1 MALQRTLGESTAS
14 LPFSM
19 GNCQSSSSADEEYV
33 DHVFAKRW
41 TMCNKVLGKGGYG
54 EVHLVKHKRTMAFAA
69 AKVLDKTRMVESDID
84 AVKQEVMVMRKLQH
98 PCLARFIDFF
108 DEKNKMI
115 IVMEYLEG
123 GALFDRIVTRKH
135 YSELIARDLIYVFL
149 TGLKQCHDQNI
160 IHRDLK
166 PENLILASQMNDT
179 DVKIADFGLSVPV
192 NAETINSRSKA
203 CGTPAYLAPEM
214 IQAAMGQLKDGAYGK
229 EIDLWAVGCLA
240 YILLAGY
247 PPFIPDH
254 GDPQNKKMYRAILKG
269 DYDMETPEIKNV
281 SNDAKHL
288 IRGLLCI
295 DPKERLSVD
304 QAIAHPWVQK
314 ARSELA
320 GQNLDKNMK
329 KFRAFHGRQKFRAAV
344 KGIIAAKRFKEV
356 LAKLAESFVEP
367 DEEEQW
373 EERDSQVR
381 EEPADAEEFFTN
393 RESIREEEPVPV
405 SRV

>member
-1 MALQRTLGESTAS
+1 
-14 LPFSM
+14 
-19 GNCQSSSSADEEYV
+19 
-33 DHVFAKRW
+33 
-41 TMCNKVLGKGGYG
+41 
-54 EVHLVKHKRTMAFAA
+54 
-69 AKVLDKTRMVESDID
+69 
-84 AVKQEVMVMRKLQH
+84 
-98 PCLARFIDFF
+98 
-108 DEKNKMI
+108 
-115 IVMEYLEG
+115 
-123 GALFDRIVTRKH
+123 
-135 YSELIARDLIYVFL
+135 
-149 TGLKQCHDQNI
+149 
-160 IHRDLK
+160 
-166 PENLILASQMNDT
+166 
-179 DVKIADFGLSVPV
+179 
-192 NAETINSRSKA
+192 
-203 CGTPAYLAPEM
+203 
-214 IQAAMGQLKDGAYGK
+214 
-229 EIDLWAVGCLA
+229 
-240 YILLAGY
+240 
-247 PPFIPDH
+247 
-254 GDPQNKKMYRAILKG
+254 
-269 DYDMETPEIKNV
+269 METPEIKNV